1 MTNYGWHLKSFRP
14 QYCSAITV
22 LNDWHYQQIRKC
34 IFKTNT
40 NLISMNSQIQFGNL
54 KTELQRSRASTD
66 AEGRPGGQVS
76 WLWVLP
82 EDVHPHPWLQAQ
94 VQDHHHHRHRKWPH
108 QSPGLCKEDIF
119 PTTGIP
125 LLMARRILRTCG
137 DGWWPASST
146 ETLTS
151 TTFTYLRWV
160 FLQSNKIL
168 CENLLAGA
176 AVPL

>member
-22 LNDWHYQQIRKC
+22 LNDWHYQQIRKY

-82 EDVHPHPWLQAQ
+82 EDIHRHHWLQAQ
-94 VQDHHHHRHRKWPH
+94 VKNHHHHRHRKWQH
-108 QSPGLCKEDIF
+108 QSTGVLLIDGEDTKNLWWWKMACLIHWDFDIYYLHLFQMSIF
-119 PTTGIP
+119 
-125 LLMARRILRTCG
+125 A
-137 DGWWPASST
+137 
-146 ETLTS
+146 
-151 TTFTYLRWV
+151 
-160 FLQSNKIL
+160 K
-168 CENLLAGA
+168 
-176 AVPL
+176 